1 MKLNHDIYP
10 RPPPPPLLTYDHHND
25 FLKKLTP
32 LFAPTGS

>member
-10 RPPPPPLLTYDHHND
+10 PPPPLTYDHHND

-32 LFAPTGS
+32 LFATPGS

>member
-10 RPPPPPLLTYDHHND
+10 HPLTYDHHND

-32 LFAPTGS
+32 LFATPGS